1 MIVENEEFDPLAG
14 ISIGFVP
21 DLDLSISWLLL
32 LINPYPLPLLLS
44 WAALAEGLSNLLGC
58 TEPFTNEFIGGTTSS
73 KSIPFRCP
81 IDSVCDGVSVE
92 VVPALPLRFLN
103 LYFSI
108 ASASLSNI
116 RVAIGDSV
124 FCDDCGP
131 EFTEREGEGIENVVD
146 VPVDIWL

>member
-1 MIVENEEFDPLAG
+1 M
-14 ISIGFVP
+14 GFVP
-21 DLDLSISWLLL
+21 DLDLSISWLLR
-32 LINPYPLPLLLS
+32 LINPNALPLLLS

-73 KSIPFRCP
+73 RSTPFRCP
-81 IDSVCDGVSVE
+81 IDSVCDGASVE
-92 VVPALPLRFLN
+92 VVPALPLRFLR

-124 FCDDCGP
+124 LCVVCTL
-131 EFTEREGEGIENVVD
+131 EFTEIEGEGTENVLG
-146 VPVDIWL
+146 VPADIWL